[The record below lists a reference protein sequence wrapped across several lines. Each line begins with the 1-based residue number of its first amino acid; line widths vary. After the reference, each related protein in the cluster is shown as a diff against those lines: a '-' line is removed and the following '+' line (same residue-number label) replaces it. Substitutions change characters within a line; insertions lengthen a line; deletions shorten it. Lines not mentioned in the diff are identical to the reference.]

1 METTADNHLCKNRI
15 WQDARVM
22 RWPARTISLLATA
35 IWFLIMLDI
44 ILCEFVVGCITI
56 TWETAFL
63 VFLVVASALSVIF
76 AWRRE
81 GIGGLVMILW
91 GLMFSIIAYITSRP
105 YQIVSILATGV
116 PFIIAGS
123 LFLASWWRSR
133 SAIRLRKNDYEKME
147 NLS

>member
-1 METTADNHLCKNRI
+1 MG
-15 WQDARVM
+15 WVARAV
-22 RWPARTISLLATA
+22 SLLATA

-63 VFLVVASALSVIF
+63 VFLVAVSALSVVF

-81 GIGGLVMILW
+81 GAGGLAMIIW
-91 GLMFSIIAYITSRP
+91 GLAFTVIAYVTSHP
-105 YQIVSILATGV
+105 YQIVSMLATGV

-123 LFLASWWRSR
+123 LFLASWWRLR
-133 SAIRLRKNDYEKME
+133 SAIQ
-147 NLS
+147 